1 MLIRERIVVAAGVL
15 RERGAVAYYIGITGA
30 AGLLVIA
37 LLFEVMV
44 RQIQQA
50 ALPRN
55 GLFGI
60 RTSQTKASDEAWQAG
75 HRAALPLLRV
85 CVVVAVVAA
94 VVLLG
99 LSVWLSH
106 AAPES
111 AESVAATAVQ
121 VLFGVVVVVVLAAAV
136 KANAAAREVNT
147 R

>member
-1 MLIRERIVVAAGVL
+1 M
-15 RERGAVAYYIGITGA
+15 AYYIGITGA
-30 AGLLVIA
+30 GGLLIIA
-37 LLFEVMV
+37 LLVGVMA
-44 RQIQQA
+44 RQIRQA

-60 RTSQTKASDEAWQAG
+60 RTAQTKASDEAWRVG

-85 CVVVAVVAA
+85 AVVVAVIAA
-94 VVLLG
+94 FVLLG

-106 AAPES
+106 VAPGL
-111 AESVAATAVQ
+111 AKSVDATVVQ